1 MQDAAEQQEHF
12 KEVQDDLGVVRPD
25 VPSLQGA
32 QVGHAVDAAG
42 VALLPDDQDGQ
53 DRGDGLGD
61 DREIGAAD
69 AALEHRGADDQ
80 GEQAWDQDDGENGEG
95 ETVERLP
102 EQRQRGDLIP
112 VHEIRDA
119 GRGLDLG
126 VLDAGG
132 FQLEEHRHA
141 VAAEAEEHALPQ
153 AQNAAIAPAQHQ
165 PDRDKGVGQVFRDQV
180 EAEHIQRQRQD
191 HEQDGGQRNEADEL
205 GSIEEA

>member
-1 MQDAAEQQEHF
+1 M
-12 KEVQDDLGVVRPD
+12 VGPD
-25 VPSLQGA
+25 VPSLEGA

-42 VALLPDDQDGQ
+42 IALLPHDQDGQ

-61 DREIGAAD
+61 DREVRAAD

-80 GEQAWDQDDGENGEG
+80 REQAGHQDDGENGEG

-112 VHEIRDA
+112 VHEIRNA

-126 VLDAGG
+126 VRDAGG

-141 VAAEAEEHALPQ
+141 VAAEAEEHPLPQ

-165 PDRDKGVGQVFRDQV
+165 PDRDKGVGQIFRDQV

-191 HEQDGGQRNEADEL
+191 HEQDDGQGNEADQL